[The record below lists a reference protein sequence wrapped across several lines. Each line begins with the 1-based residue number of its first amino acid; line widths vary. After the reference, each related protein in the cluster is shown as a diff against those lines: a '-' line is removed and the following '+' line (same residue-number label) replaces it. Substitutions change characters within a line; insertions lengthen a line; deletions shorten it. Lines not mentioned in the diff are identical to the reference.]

1 MNALLSLARLID
13 ALTERIGRMV
23 IWLVLV
29 ATLISAGN
37 ALARYALG
45 ESSNAW
51 LEIQWYLFGA
61 MFLLAAGYTL
71 KHNGHVRIDIFY
83 NRFGARGQ
91 AWIDLAGGLLFLLP
105 MAGLLMWL
113 SWPMFMD
120 AWTTHEMSPDAG
132 GLLRWPVK
140 LLLPLGFGLLAL
152 QGVAEVIKRLG
163 VLSGHVTLPRESPEE
178 EGFPGARGAD
188 DAQGGAQGEF
198 QIDIRRVEGS
208 DPD

>member
-1 MNALLSLARLID
+1 MKTLLAFARLID
-13 ALTERIGRMV
+13 ALTERIGRLS
-23 IWLVLV
+23 IWLVLA

-37 ALARYALG
+37 ALIRYLLG

-91 AWIDLAGGLLFLLP
+91 AWIDLLGGLLFLLP

-113 SWPMFMD
+113 SWPMFHE
-120 AWTTHEMSPDAG
+120 AWVTQEMSPDAG
-132 GLLRWPVK
+132 GLARWPVK
-140 LLLPLGFGLLAL
+140 LLLPLGFALLAL

-163 VLSGHVTLPRESPEE
+163 MLTGHLALPREAPDEE
-178 EGFPGARGAD
+178 
-188 DAQGGAQGEF
+188 
-198 QIDIRRVEGS
+198 V
-208 DPD
+208 

>member
-1 MNALLSLARLID
+1 MKSLLAVARLID
-13 ALTERIGRMV
+13 ALTERVGRLT

-37 ALARYALG
+37 ALARYTLG

-83 NRFGARGQ
+83 TRFGPRGQ

-105 MAGLLMWL
+105 MAGLLAWL
-113 SWPMFMD
+113 AWPMFAD
-120 AWTTHEMSPDAG
+120 AWATHEISPDAG
-132 GLLRWPVK
+132 GLVRWPVK
-140 LLLPLGFGLLAL
+140 LLLPLGFVLLAL
-152 QGVAEVIKRLG
+152 QGIAEAIKRIG
-163 VLSGHVTLPRESPEE
+163 VLSGHYTLP
-178 EGFPGARGAD
+178 
-188 DAQGGAQGEF
+188 GEAPAEK
-198 QIDIRRVEGS
+198 V
-208 DPD
+208 

>member
-1 MNALLSLARLID
+1 MNALLALARLID
-13 ALTERIGRMV
+13 AFTERVGRLV

-37 ALARYALG
+37 ALIRYALG

-91 AWIDLAGGLLFLLP
+91 AWIDLVGGLLFLLP
-105 MAGLLMWL
+105 MAALLAWL
-113 SWPMFMD
+113 AWPMFMD

-132 GLLRWPVK
+132 GLPRWPVK
-140 LLLPLGFGLLAL
+140 LLLPLGFALLAL
-152 QGVAEVIKRLG
+152 QGVAEVVKRIG
-163 VLSGHVTLPRESPEE
+163 VLSGHLVLPHEAPEE
-178 EGFPGARGAD
+178 E
-188 DAQGGAQGEF
+188 
-198 QIDIRRVEGS
+198 V
-208 DPD
+208 

>member
-1 MNALLSLARLID
+1 MLVLARLID
-13 ALTERIGRMV
+13 ALTERIGRAA
-23 IWLVLV
+23 IWLVLA

-37 ALARYALG
+37 ALARYLLG

-83 NRFGARGQ
+83 NRLGSRGQ

-105 MAGLLMWL
+105 MALLLAWL
-113 SWPMFMD
+113 SWPMFYE
-120 AWTTHEMSPDAG
+120 AWQMQEHSPDAG

-140 LLLPLGFGLLAL
+140 LLLPLGFALLAL
-152 QGVAEVIKRLG
+152 QGVAEAIKRIG
-163 VLSGHVTLPRESPEE
+163 VLSGHLVLPREAPEE
-178 EGFPGARGAD
+178 E
-188 DAQGGAQGEF
+188 
-198 QIDIRRVEGS
+198 V
-208 DPD
+208 

>member
-1 MNALLSLARLID
+1 MKPLLALARLID
-13 ALTERIGRMV
+13 ALTESVGRLV
-23 IWLVLV
+23 IWLVLA

-61 MFLLAAGYTL
+61 MFLLGAGYTR

-83 NRFGARGQ
+83 NRLGPRGQ
-91 AWIDLAGGLLFLLP
+91 AWVDLVGGLVFLLP

-113 SWPMFMD
+113 SWPMFHQ
-120 AWTTHEMSPDAG
+120 AWVTHELSPDAG
-132 GLLRWPVK
+132 GLARWPVK

-163 VLSGHVTLPRESPEE
+163 VLSGHLVLPREAPEE
-178 EGFPGARGAD
+178 E
-188 DAQGGAQGEF
+188 
-198 QIDIRRVEGS
+198 V
-208 DPD
+208 

>member
-1 MNALLSLARLID
+1 VKTLLAFSRLID
-13 ALTERIGRMV
+13 ALTERVGRLI

-37 ALARYALG
+37 ALIRYSLG

-83 NRFGARGQ
+83 NRLGPRGQ
-91 AWIDLAGGLLFLLP
+91 AWIDLIGGLLFLLP
-105 MAGLLMWL
+105 MAVLLAWL
-113 SWPMFMD
+113 AWPMFHE
-120 AWTTHEMSPDAG
+120 AWVTHEMSPDAG
-132 GLLRWPVK
+132 GLVRWPVK

-152 QGVAEVIKRLG
+152 QGVAEVIKRIG
-163 VLSGHVTLPRESPEE
+163 VLSGHLALPREAPQE
-178 EGFPGARGAD
+178 D
-188 DAQGGAQGEF
+188 
-198 QIDIRRVEGS
+198 V
-208 DPD
+208 

>member
-1 MNALLSLARLID
+1 MNALLALARLID
-13 ALTERIGRMV
+13 ALTERVGRLV

-37 ALARYALG
+37 ALVRYALG

-71 KHNGHVRIDIFY
+71 KHNGHVRIDILY

-91 AWIDLAGGLLFLLP
+91 AWIDLVGGLLFLLP
-105 MAGLLMWL
+105 MAILLAWL
-113 SWPMFMD
+113 AWPMFLD
-120 AWTTHEMSPDAG
+120 AWRSHEMSPDAG
-132 GLLRWPVK
+132 GLVRWPVK

-152 QGVAEVIKRLG
+152 QGVAEVIKRVG
-163 VLSGHVTLPRESPEE
+163 VLSGHLTLPREAPEE
-178 EGFPGARGAD
+178 E
-188 DAQGGAQGEF
+188 
-198 QIDIRRVEGS
+198 V
-208 DPD
+208 

>member
-13 ALTERIGRMV
+13 ALTERVGRLV

-37 ALARYALG
+37 ALVRYTLG

-61 MFLLAAGYTL
+61 MFLLGASYTL
-71 KHNGHVRIDIFY
+71 KHSGHVRIDIFY
-83 NRFGARGQ
+83 NRMGPRGQ
-91 AWIDLAGGLLFLLP
+91 AWVDLVGGLLFLLP
-105 MAGLLMWL
+105 MAVLMAWL
-113 SWPMFMD
+113 AWPMFHE
-120 AWTTHEMSPDAG
+120 AWLTHEMSPDAG

-140 LLLPLGFGLLAL
+140 LLLPVGFALLAL

-163 VLSGHVTLPRESPEE
+163 VLSGHLVLPTEFPEE
-178 EGFPGARGAD
+178 E
-188 DAQGGAQGEF
+188 
-198 QIDIRRVEGS
+198 V
-208 DPD
+208 

>member
-1 MNALLSLARLID
+1 MKTLLALARLID
-13 ALTERIGRMV
+13 ALTERVGRVV

-61 MFLLAAGYTL
+61 IFLLTAGYTL

-83 NRFGARGQ
+83 NRLGPRGQ

-105 MAGLLMWL
+105 MSGLLAWL
-113 SWPMFMD
+113 AWPMFHE
-120 AWTTHEMSPDAG
+120 AWITHEYSPDAG

-140 LLLPLGFGLLAL
+140 LLLPLGFALLAL
-152 QGVAEVIKRLG
+152 QGVSEVIKRLG
-163 VLSGHVTLPRESPEE
+163 VLSGHIVLPHEKPEE
-178 EGFPGARGAD
+178 E
-188 DAQGGAQGEF
+188 
-198 QIDIRRVEGS
+198 V
-208 DPD
+208 

>member
-1 MNALLSLARLID
+1 MKPLLALARLID
-13 ALTERIGRMV
+13 ALTERIGRVV

-51 LEIQWYLFGA
+51 LEIQWYLFGG

-83 NRFGARGQ
+83 NRLGPRGQ

-105 MAGLLMWL
+105 MAVLLAWL
-113 SWPMFMD
+113 AWPMFHE
-120 AWTTHEMSPDAG
+120 AWITHEHSPDAG

-152 QGVAEVIKRLG
+152 QGVAEVIKRIG
-163 VLSGHVTLPRESPEE
+163 VLSGHIVLPHEKPEE
-178 EGFPGARGAD
+178 E
-188 DAQGGAQGEF
+188 
-198 QIDIRRVEGS
+198 V
-208 DPD
+208 